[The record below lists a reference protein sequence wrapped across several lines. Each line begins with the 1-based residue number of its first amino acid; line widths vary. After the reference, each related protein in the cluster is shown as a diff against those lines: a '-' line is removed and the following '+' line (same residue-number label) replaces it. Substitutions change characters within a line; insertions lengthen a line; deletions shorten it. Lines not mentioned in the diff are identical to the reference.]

1 MKTVKPLKWHVK
13 GNDSLSQTLI
23 LLLQTEFEISNLDYF
38 KLQHCVSKI
47 NLLCGCVRWQIFWF
61 AGLGERRENTRL
73 NPDFYK
79 LKWKEKHYWRLG
91 LKHVTYSVKKK
102 INDDS
107 PFIVKKHPE
116 KVLNLEV
123 LICYIFIFYSL
134 FVANYVS
141 VVTALNK

>member
-1 MKTVKPLKWHVK
+1 MKGETLLKTRVETC
-13 GNDSLSQTLI
+13 DVFCQTK
-23 LLLQTEFEISNLDYF
+23 F
-38 KLQHCVSKI
+38 
-47 NLLCGCVRWQIFWF
+47 
-61 AGLGERRENTRL
+61 
-73 NPDFYK
+73 
-79 LKWKEKHYWRLG
+79 
-91 LKHVTYSVKKK
+91 
-102 INDDS
+102 NDDS